1 MRLRPFLDTDFETA
15 LSLWKSTP
23 WASVSS
29 ADTPEQISRFLARNP
44 DCSWIAEIDG
54 QLVGTVL
61 CGHDCRRG
69 YIYHLVVEES
79 HRQSGIGFAL
89 LNQAMGSLRKEGV
102 LKCHAIVLNGNPAAK
117 EFWSKLGWQRQDTS
131 QYSMELEE
139 K

>member
-1 MRLRPFLDTDFETA
+1 
-15 LSLWKSTP
+15 
-23 WASVSS
+23 
-29 ADTPEQISRFLARNP
+29 
-44 DCSWIAEIDG
+44 
-54 QLVGTVL
+54 
-61 CGHDCRRG
+61 
-69 YIYHLVVEES
+69 VEES